1 MTKIL
6 IPRSDSVSAKIVEPS
21 DFTEYFSFMDDYI
34 INGFTV
40 TAGSGLAVS
49 ITSGK
54 ARLKGL
60 FVQSTA
66 TETVSS
72 LTGSQTNYVWITLA
86 RDGNGEAESWSFT
99 KGTSATVPTDSV
111 LVAKV
116 TTSGSAVTAV
126 DENDTPKDAGLNN
139 TKAWGG
145 GGDGNVTISSN
156 TTLSDVKY
164 YDNIV
169 INSGVTVTKA
179 SSPLVI
185 YAKGTITVNGTIDMT
200 GKGGAGGSQA
210 TAGNSAGGAGGTSV
224 NMQQGTGATGGAGS
238 AGQGGGSYPG
248 GQDHSAQSGSAGGAG
263 GAGGANSSSVSPNT
277 KHVTKFTM
285 NETNFVGAGG
295 GGGGAGGN
303 GGNSGFPNGG
313 SACNGAINGSNNG
326 VGYGRGGAGG
336 AGGGMIVLIGNSIV
350 IGSGGAIKCN
360 GNNGTAGTGGILSE
374 NYNSNSCNFGGDSGN
389 GGGGAG
395 GNGGYIYLV
404 YNALTNNGSNNIQVN
419 AGTGAAAGTGG
430 HNTVAS
436 AGANG
441 TAGLIVHD
449 D

>member
-1 MTKIL
+1 LTKIL

-60 FVQSTA
+60 FVHNTA

-72 LTGSQTNYVWITLA
+72 LTASTTNYVWITLA
-86 RDGNGEAESWSFT
+86 RDGNGEAESWNFT

-145 GGDGNVTISSN
+145 GGDGNITISSN

-164 YDNIV
+164 YDNLV

-200 GKGGAGGSQA
+200 GKGGAGTGYATSGSSSGA
-210 TAGNSAGGAGGTSV
+210 AGGTSL
-224 NMQQGTGATGGAGS
+224 NMQQGAGATGGAGS
-238 AGQGGGSYPG
+238 AGSSGGSYPG
-248 GQDHSAQSGSAGGAG
+248 GSDNPAQNGSAGGAG

-303 GGNSGFPNGG
+303 GGNSSFPNGVSPCSG
-313 SACNGAINGSNNG
+313 AQNGINNG
-326 VGYGRGGAGG
+326 VGYGRGGKGG

-350 IGSGGAIKCN
+350 IGSGGSIKCN
-360 GNNGTAGTGGILSE
+360 GENGTVGTGGILSE
-374 NYNSNSCNFGGDSGN
+374 NYNANSCDFGGDSGN

-404 YNALTNNGSNNIQVN
+404 YNALTNNGSSNIQVN

-430 HNTVAS
+430 NGTAS
-436 AGANG
+436 AGGNG
-441 TAGLIVHD
+441 TVGLILHD

>member
-60 FVQSTA
+60 FVHNTA

-72 LTGSQTNYVWITLA
+72 LTASQTNYIWITLT
-86 RDGNGEAESWSFT
+86 RDGNGEAESWNFT
-99 KGTSATVPTDSV
+99 KGTSSTVPTDSV

-145 GGDGNVTISSN
+145 GGDGNVTIASN

-164 YDNIV
+164 YDNLV

-179 SSPLVI
+179 SSPLII
-185 YAKGTITVNGTIDMT
+185 YAKGTITVNGTIDMS
-200 GKGGAGGSQA
+200 GKGGSGGS
-210 TAGNSAGGAGGTSV
+210 GGSGAGGTGGTSL
-224 NMQQGTGATGGAGS
+224 NMQQGAGANGGAGS
-238 AGQGGGSYPG
+238 AGGAGSSMPGGGTSG
-248 GQDHSAQSGSAGGAG
+248 SAGSAGGAG

-295 GGGGAGGN
+295 GGGGGGGAGGN
-303 GGNSGFPNGG
+303 AGTDSYGNTCSGASNT
-313 SACNGAINGSNNG
+313 GA
-326 VGYGRGGAGG
+326 GGAGG
-336 AGGGMIVLIGNSIV
+336 AGGGMVVLIGNSIV
-350 IGSGGAIKCN
+350 IGSGGVIKSN
-360 GNNGTAGTGGILSE
+360 GVNGTAGTGGQTSQQQHGC
-374 NYNSNSCNFGGDSGN
+374 SQGGDAGN

-404 YNALTNNGSNNIQVN
+404 YNSLTNNGSNNIQVN

-430 HNTVAS
+430 NGTAS
-436 AGANG
+436 AGGNG
-441 TAGLIVHD
+441 TVGLVVHD

>member
-60 FVQSTA
+60 FVHNTA

-72 LTGSQTNYVWITLA
+72 LTASQTNYVWITLT
-86 RDGNGEAESWSFT
+86 RDGNGEAESWNFT

-126 DENDTPKDAGLNN
+126 DENETPKDAGLNN

-145 GGDGNVTISSN
+145 GGDGNVTIASN

-164 YDNIV
+164 YDNLV

-200 GKGGAGGSQA
+200 GKGGAAGS
-210 TAGNSAGGAGGTSV
+210 GNSASSGAGGAGGTSV
-224 NMQQGTGATGGAGS
+224 NMQQGAGANGGAGS
-238 AGQGGGSYPG
+238 AGSSGGSYPG
-248 GQDHSAQSGSAGGAG
+248 GQDNPAQNGGSGGAG

-303 GGNSGFPNGG
+303 GGNSSFPNGVSPCSG
-313 SACNGAINGSNNG
+313 NTNAGD
-326 VGYGRGGAGG
+326 GGNGG
-336 AGGGMIVLIGNSIV
+336 AGGGMIVLIGNKIT
-350 IGSGGAIKCN
+350 IGSGGSIKCN
-360 GNNGTAGTGGILSE
+360 GNNGTAGTGGA
-374 NYNSNSCNFGGDSGN
+374 NSQSQHGCNFGGTSGN

-404 YNALTNNGSNNIQVN
+404 YNSLTNNGSNNLQVS

-430 HNTVAS
+430 NGTAS
-436 AGANG
+436 AGGNG
-441 TAGLIVHD
+441 TVGLVVHD

>member
-60 FVQSTA
+60 FVHNTA

-72 LTGSQTNYVWITLA
+72 LTASQTNYVWITLT
-86 RDGNGEAESWSFT
+86 RDGNGEAESWNFT

-126 DENDTPKDAGLNN
+126 DENETPKDAGLNN

-145 GGDGNVTISSN
+145 GGDGNVTIASN

-179 SSPLVI
+179 SSPLII
-185 YAKGTITVNGTIDMT
+185 YAKGTITVNGTIDMS
-200 GKGGAGGSQA
+200 GKGGAGGS
-210 TAGNSAGGAGGTSV
+210 GNSAS
-224 NMQQGTGATGGAGS
+224 S
-238 AGQGGGSYPG
+238 
-248 GQDHSAQSGSAGGAG
+248 GAG

-303 GGNSGFPNGG
+303 GGNSSFPNGVSPCSG
-313 SACNGAINGSNNG
+313 NTNAGD
-326 VGYGRGGAGG
+326 GGNGG
-336 AGGGMIVLIGNSIV
+336 AGGGMIVLIGNKIT
-350 IGSGGAIKCN
+350 IGSGGSIKCN
-360 GNNGTAGTGGILSE
+360 GNNGTAGTGGA
-374 NYNSNSCNFGGDSGN
+374 NSQSQHGCNFGGTSGN

-404 YNALTNNGSNNIQVN
+404 YNSLTNNGSNNLQVS

-430 HNTVAS
+430 NGTAS
-436 AGANG
+436 AGGNG
-441 TAGLIVHD
+441 TVGLVLHD